1 MRSISILVCV
11 LVVFCSVVHAS
22 KFWDD
27 FYVNFGGMN
36 VKYPGRDTGNT
47 IQLGL
52 TNQTGSGFRSKYPYL
67 YGHLSMKIKLVGNN
81 SAGTVTSYY
90 MASVYKKWCELDFEF
105 LGNVSGQPYI
115 LQTNVFVLGQGN
127 REQRI
132 FLWFDPTADYHDYGI
147 LWNQKLILFL
157 VDNRVIRVFHNS
169 KDLGIPY
176 LEYQS
181 MYIYSSIWNGES
193 WATRGGRV
201 KTDWSQQPFLASYTS
216 FNVSNACAVK
226 SVSNS
231 TGWSSAHNCYRQL
244 YRSPYGRVPNLN
256 LTQTQ
261 IEDLRWIQKGF
272 VIYDYCTDL
281 RRFKGVA
288 PPECARNW
296 P

>member
-1 MRSISILVCV
+1 
-11 LVVFCSVVHAS
+11 
-22 KFWDD
+22 
-27 FYVNFGGMN
+27 MN
-36 VKYPGRDTGNT
+36 VKYPGRDTGST
-47 IQLGL
+47 VQLGL
-52 TNQTGSGFRSKYPYL
+52 TNRTGSGFRSKYPYL
-67 YGHLSMKIKLVGNN
+67 YGHLSMKVKLVGNN

-115 LQTNVFVLGQGN
+115 LQTNVFALGEGN

-132 FLWFDPTADYHDYGI
+132 FLWFDPTADFHDYGI
-147 LWNQKLILFL
+147 LWNQNLILFL

-176 LEYQS
+176 LEYQP

-201 KTDWSQQPFLASYTS
+201 KTDWSQQPFLASYTA
-216 FNVSNACAVK
+216 FNVSNACVVK
-226 SVSNS
+226 SVTNS
-231 TGWSSAHNCYRQL
+231 TRWSSSHNCYRQL
-244 YRSPYGRVPNLN
+244 YRSPYGRAPNLN

-261 IEDLRWIQKGF
+261 IDDLRWIQKGF

-281 RRFKGVA
+281 KRFKGVA